1 MAVRVSSMSI
11 NSIGHPVA
19 RFLVRRYVELLT
31 ILAVLFVLQAGLVPF
46 DFGGDRPDAGSTTF
60 FGAKVTPLTFPDIV
74 SNIFLYVPLG
84 ALLHWTLSLT
94 LRSRT
99 LVLPVTIV
107 ITAALSGAIE
117 WIQAYSPTRVSS
129 IIDFVSNLLGA
140 SLGATMSWLCRSVG
154 RRSLGAALFE
164 LHARPQAVLLKLYCL
179 VLVVFAAIPFSFAFD
194 STRLKR
200 TVKSANFVP
209 FRVSKLDEAFTDK
222 VLARGDYTAHAH
234 LKWQRMKCWSRWAA
248 ECASFVVLSW
258 LCLWVMRYDY
268 GFGRWAAK
276 MLVLWLGGLFAV
288 CLSALQF
295 PIISRACDVTDILFR
310 LLGLCLGL
318 VTSSLYLRDNRRI
331 GPGRQAG
338 AWQRFTAVGCAA
350 AAGYIV
356 YSGLIPLT
364 FDLGNDGPAESVA
377 SRAFLPFYGYFIGRF
392 DLMMDDAMEKLAC
405 YAVFSALLATYWTG
419 AAGARPKSRTLV
431 IATVGVGISV
441 IVELFQM
448 FIPVRVASL
457 TDPILAGAGCLA
469 GAIAQQYAVKLYQL
483 ASSIRFVAPD
493 APGRPAAAAKG
504 LAPADALIAAL
515 AEPNPDAPSE
525 PSPRRPPL
533 RRR

>member
-1 MAVRVSSMSI
+1 MSI
-11 NSIGHPVA
+11 DSIGHPIA

-46 DFGGDRPDAGSTTF
+46 DFVGGRPDAGSTAL

-107 ITAALSGAIE
+107 IAAALSGAIE
-117 WIQAYSPTRVSS
+117 WIQAYSPIRVSS
-129 IIDFVSNLLGA
+129 IIDFVSNVLGA
-140 SLGATMSWLCRSVG
+140 SLGATVSWLCRSVG

-164 LHARPQAVLLKLYCL
+164 LHERPQAVLLKLYCL
-179 VLVVFAAIPFSFAFD
+179 VLVVFAAIPFSFSFD

-209 FRVSKLDEAFTDK
+209 FRAGKLDEAFTDK
-222 VLARGDYTAHAH
+222 VLARGDYAAHAH

-288 CLSALQF
+288 GLSALQF

-310 LLGLCLGL
+310 LLGLCLGI
-318 VTSSLYLRDNRRI
+318 VTWSVYLGDSGRV
-331 GPGRQAG
+331 GPGLRAG
-338 AWQRFTAVGCAA
+338 AWQRLMKLGCAA
-350 AAGYIV
+350 AAGYIF
-356 YSGLIPLT
+356 YAGLIPLT
-364 FDLGNDGPAESVA
+364 FDLGNDGLAQSLG
-377 SRAFLPFYGYFIGRF
+377 SKAFLPFYGYFIGRF

-405 YAVFSALLATYWTG
+405 YAVFAALLATCWTG
-419 AAGARPKSRTLV
+419 ITGARPKSRPLA
-431 IATVGVGISV
+431 IAAAGVGISV
-441 IVELFQM
+441 IIELFQM
-448 FIPVRVASL
+448 FIPVRVTSL
-457 TDPILAGAGCLA
+457 TDPILAGTGCLA

-483 ASSIRFVAPD
+483 ALSVRFVDPD
-493 APGRPAAAAKG
+493 APGRPVAAARG
-504 LAPADALIAAL
+504 LAPGDALIAAL
-515 AEPNPDAPSE
+515 ADPNPDAPSE
-525 PSPRRPPL
+525 PSPRRTPL